1 MPIMNVHSAI
11 RDYEVHVSDAFDFLD
26 AFEKIPNRFYV
37 IDCNVWKLYRDSI
50 FSHLDPQLVMVLPIE
65 EERKNLSTVMEVYD
79 ALMARSAK
87 RNMTMI
93 SIGGGIIQDI
103 TGFAASTL
111 YRGINWIFVPTTL
124 LAQADSCIG
133 SKTSLNYKNYKNLIG
148 SFFPPNQIFL
158 CPRFTNT
165 LKNEDYF
172 SGMGEVIKLHLM
184 GGEVLAR
191 ELISNLPALT
201 GRDDPSALLSAI
213 EKSLAVKLS
222 YMQDDEFD
230 TGKRNLLNFGHC
242 FGHAVESTSEFAI
255 PHGQAVI
262 VGMLF
267 ANIVAKTRGLISTV
281 LFHELQFQVLLPALT
296 TRPTKSQLNT
306 DAIFAAMQMDKK
318 RTGDG
323 LVLVMLTD
331 GFAMCKID
339 DLSIEELKLANLEL
353 LSVLGEAQAE

>member
-1 MPIMNVHSAI
+1 MNVHSAI
-11 RDYEVHVSDAFDFLD
+11 RDYEVHFSDAFDFLD
-26 AFEKIPNRFYV
+26 AFEKISNRFYV
-37 IDCNVWKLYRDSI
+37 IDSNVWRIYQGSI
-50 FSHLDPQLVMVLPIE
+50 FSNLDPQLVMVLPIE
-65 EERKNLSTVMEVYD
+65 EDRKNLSTVMEIYD

-93 SIGGGIIQDI
+93 SIGGGIVQDI

-158 CPRFTNT
+158 CSRFTNT
-165 LKNEDYF
+165 LKNDDYF

-191 ELISNLPALT
+191 ELMSSLPALS
-201 GRDDPSALLSAI
+201 GRDDPTALLSAI

-230 TGKRNLLNFGHC
+230 TGKRNLLNYGHC
-242 FGHAVESTSEFAI
+242 FGHAVESTSKFAI

-267 ANIVAKTRGLISTV
+267 ANIVAKTRGLMDSV
-281 LFHELQFQVLLPALT
+281 LFHELQSQVLLPALT
-296 TRPTKSQLNT
+296 SRPTKSQLNT
-306 DAIFAAMQMDKK
+306 DAIISAMKMDKK

-331 GFAMCKID
+331 GFEMCKVE
-339 DLSIEELKLANLEL
+339 DLGHDELESASLEL
-353 LSVLGEAQAE
+353 QLILGHV

>member
-1 MPIMNVHSAI
+1 MPIMKVHSAI
-11 RDYEVHVSDAFDFLD
+11 RDYEVHFSDTFDFLGI
-26 AFEKIPNRFYV
+26 FEKIPNRFYV
-37 IDCNVWKLYRDSI
+37 IDSNVWKLYRDSI
-50 FSHLDPQLVMVLPIE
+50 FSHLDLQLVMVLPIE
-65 EERKNLSTVMEVYD
+65 EDRKNLSTVMEVYD

-93 SIGGGIIQDI
+93 SIGGGIVQDI

-124 LAQADSCIG
+124 LAQSDSCIG

-165 LKNEDYF
+165 LQSEDYY

-191 ELISNLPALT
+191 DLISNLPMLNSRNNPVT
-201 GRDDPSALLSAI
+201 LLSAI
-213 EKSLAVKLS
+213 EKSLNIKLS

-267 ANIVAKTRGLISTV
+267 ANIVAKNRNLINAD
-281 LFHELQFQVLLPALT
+281 LFNELQSQVLIPALT
-296 TRPTKSQLNT
+296 TRPTQSQLNT
-306 DAIFAAMQMDKK
+306 DDIVAAMQMDKK
-318 RTGDG
+318 RTGEG

-331 GFAMCKID
+331 GFTMCKID
-339 DLSIEELKLANLEL
+339 DLSVAELSLANLEL
-353 LSVLGEAQAE
+353 LTILAETQAK